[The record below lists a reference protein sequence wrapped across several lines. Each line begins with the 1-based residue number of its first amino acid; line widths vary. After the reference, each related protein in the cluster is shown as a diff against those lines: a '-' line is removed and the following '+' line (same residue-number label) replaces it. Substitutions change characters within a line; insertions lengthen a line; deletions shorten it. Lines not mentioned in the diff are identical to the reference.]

1 MIVRIRLRAARQP
14 ATPPGSGPGSGR
26 SSGSGPGPRQG
37 WGQPRGPG
45 QGRNQGQGGP
55 GGPGGPAKPPPPSW
69 RRWLLPLAVLATL
82 LLVVLFSNPGKP
94 GTRFGYTDFV
104 NRVDAGQVQTVDVS
118 DTGGVSGT
126 LKDGTH
132 FTSQIPT
139 ALDTSRLSS
148 ALSDHHVTVT
158 GSRSSSGGS
167 IWSTLLLFLPL
178 LVFGALFLWSGRMAA
193 RSLGGGLSAIG
204 RSRAKI
210 IEAERPNT
218 GFADVAGY
226 EGVKQEVSEVVDFL
240 RSPERYA
247 AAGAKGPRGVIM
259 VGPPGTGK
267 TLLARAVAGEASV
280 PFLSVTGSGFV
291 EMFVGVGASR
301 VRDLFEDARKRAP
314 SIIFIDEIDAVGG
327 RRAGGTR
334 LGGNDEREQ
343 TLNQLLAEMDG
354 FDQSTGIVVIAATN
368 RPDALDPALLR
379 PGRFDRQVT
388 VPLPN
393 QAERAAILAV
403 HAKGKRLGPD
413 VDLGRLARG
422 TPGFSG
428 ADLANLV
435 NEAAIN
441 AVRADRAT
449 LTADD
454 LDAARDRVLLG
465 RRESSNAL
473 LPEERHAV
481 AVHESGHAL
490 VAALCEHADPVA
502 KVTILPAGV
511 ALGATE
517 QLPEAERHL
526 YSEGYLTDLITVQ
539 LGGRAAELVVFGE
552 GSTGA
557 ANDLANATSVATR
570 MVREFGLSPELGPV
584 GYSSGT
590 PHYLGDSPEDLLRRP
605 YSEQT
610 QHAVDE
616 AVAGLLRRA
625 ERRALDLLAEHRHH
639 LDELAALLVA
649 QETVDGRVV
658 LDILAHPAPGP
669 DGPVSLRKPE
679 EPEEPETPEEPEEP
693 ETLEEAGGTGGPR
706 GPEGPAEPGEAPRP

>member
-1 MIVRIRLRAARQP
+1 MILRMRPGAARHA
-14 ATPPGSGPGSGR
+14 ATPPGGGK
-26 SSGSGPGPRQG
+26 GPGPGG
-37 WGQPRGPG
+37 WGGPGRGPG
-45 QGRNQGQGGP
+45 QGP
-55 GGPGGPAKPPPPSW
+55 GGTPPKPPPPAL
-69 RRWLLPLAVLATL
+69 RRWLLPVAVLLTL
-82 LLVVLFSNPGKP
+82 LLLVLLAKP
-94 GTRFGYTDFV
+94 AATGPRYGYTDLL
-104 NRVDAGQVQTVDVS
+104 NRVDTGQVQTVNVS

-126 LKDGTH
+126 LKDGTR

-139 ALDTSRLSS
+139 ALDTSQLSK
-148 ALSDHHVTVT
+148 ALSDQHVNVT
-158 GSRSSSGGS
+158 GSRSGGSS

-178 LVFGALFLWSGRMAA
+178 LLFGGLFLWSGRMAA

-210 IEAERPNT
+210 IEAERPAT

-226 EGVKQEVSEVVDFL
+226 EGVKQEVSEVVDYL

-301 VRDLFEDARKRAP
+301 VRDLFDEARKRAP
-314 SIIFIDEIDAVGG
+314 SIVFIDEIDAVGG

-334 LGGNDEREQ
+334 VGGNDEREQ
-343 TLNQLLAEMDG
+343 TLNQLLSEMDG

-379 PGRFDRQVT
+379 PGRFDRQVV

-403 HAKGKRLGPD
+403 HTRGKTLAPD
-413 VDLGRLARG
+413 ADLDRIARG

-441 AVRADRAT
+441 AVRADRST
-449 LTADD
+449 LTAAD
-454 LDAARDRVLLG
+454 LDEARDRVLLG

-473 LPEERHAV
+473 LPEERHSV

-490 VAALCEHADPVA
+490 MAALCEHADPVA

-526 YSEGYLTDLITVQ
+526 YSESYLNDLLAVQ

-570 MVREFGLSPELGPV
+570 MVREFGLSPDLGPV
-584 GYSSGT
+584 GYSSGS
-590 PHYLGDSPEDLLRRP
+590 PQYLGDHPDDLLRRP

-616 AVAGLLRRA
+616 AVAGLLRGA
-625 ERRALDLLAEHRHH
+625 ERRALGLLREHRHH

-649 QETVDGRVV
+649 QETVDGKLV
-658 LDILAHPAPGP
+658 LDILRHPAPGT
-669 DGPVSLRKPE
+669 DVSGG
-679 EPEEPETPEEPEEP
+679 
-693 ETLEEAGGTGGPR
+693 AGT
-706 GPEGPAEPGEAPRP
+706 AP

>member
-1 MIVRIRLRAARQP
+1 MIVRTRPGAARHA
-14 ATPPGSGPGSGR
+14 ATPPGGGKGPGPGGWGGPGRGPGSGR
-26 SSGSGPGPRQG
+26 
-37 WGQPRGPG
+37 GPG
-45 QGRNQGQGGP
+45 QGP
-55 GGPGGPAKPPPPSW
+55 GGTPPKPPPPAL
-69 RRWLLPLAVLATL
+69 RRWLLPVAVLLTL
-82 LLVVLFSNPGKP
+82 LLLVLLAKP
-94 GTRFGYTDFV
+94 APTGPRYGYTDLL

-126 LKDGTH
+126 LKDGTR

-139 ALDTSRLSS
+139 ALDTSQLGK
-148 ALSDHHVTVT
+148 ALSDQHVNVT
-158 GSRSSSGGS
+158 GSRSGGSS

-178 LVFGALFLWSGRMAA
+178 LLFGGLFLWSGRLAA

-210 IEAERPNT
+210 IEAERPAT

-226 EGVKQEVSEVVDFL
+226 EGVKQEVSEVVDYL

-301 VRDLFEDARKRAP
+301 VRDLFDEARKRAP
-314 SIIFIDEIDAVGG
+314 SIVFIDEIDAVGG

-334 LGGNDEREQ
+334 IGGNDEREQ
-343 TLNQLLAEMDG
+343 TLNQLLSEMDG

-379 PGRFDRQVT
+379 PGRFDRQVV

-403 HAKGKRLGPD
+403 HTRGKTLAPD
-413 VDLGRLARG
+413 TDLDRIARG

-441 AVRADRAT
+441 AVRADRST
-449 LTADD
+449 LTAAD
-454 LDAARDRVLLG
+454 LDDARDRVLLG

-473 LPEERHAV
+473 LPEERHSV

-490 VAALCEHADPVA
+490 MAALCEHADPVA

-526 YSEGYLTDLITVQ
+526 YSESYLNDLLAVQ

-570 MVREFGLSPELGPV
+570 MVREFGLSPDLGPV
-584 GYSSGT
+584 GYSSGS
-590 PHYLGDSPEDLLRRP
+590 PQYLGEHPDDLLRRP

-610 QHAVDE
+610 QRAVDE
-616 AVAGLLRRA
+616 AVAGLLRGA
-625 ERRALDLLAEHRHH
+625 ERRALGLLREHRHH

-649 QETVDGRVV
+649 QETVDGTLV
-658 LDILAHPAPGP
+658 LDILRHPAPGTP
-669 DGPVSLRKPE
+669 GADGSGG
-679 EPEEPETPEEPEEP
+679 
-693 ETLEEAGGTGGPR
+693 AGT
-706 GPEGPAEPGEAPRP
+706 AP

>member
-1 MIVRIRLRAARQP
+1 MILRMRPGAARRHA
-14 ATPPGSGPGSGR
+14 ATPPGGGK
-26 SSGSGPGPRQG
+26 GPGPGG
-37 WGQPRGPG
+37 WGGPGRGPG
-45 QGRNQGQGGP
+45 QGP
-55 GGPGGPAKPPPPSW
+55 GGTPPKPPPPAL
-69 RRWLLPLAVLATL
+69 RRWLLPVAVLLTL
-82 LLVVLFSNPGKP
+82 LLLVLLAKP
-94 GTRFGYTDFV
+94 AATGPRYGYTDLL
-104 NRVDAGQVQTVDVS
+104 NRVDTGQVQTVNVS

-126 LKDGTH
+126 LKDGTR

-139 ALDTSRLSS
+139 ALDTSQLSK
-148 ALSDHHVTVT
+148 ALSDQHVNVT
-158 GSRSSSGGS
+158 GSRSGGSS

-178 LVFGALFLWSGRMAA
+178 LLFGGLFLWSGRLAA

-210 IEAERPNT
+210 IEAERPAT

-226 EGVKQEVSEVVDFL
+226 EGVKQEVSEVVDYL

-301 VRDLFEDARKRAP
+301 VRDLFDEARKRAP
-314 SIIFIDEIDAVGG
+314 SIVFIDEIDAVGG

-334 LGGNDEREQ
+334 VGGNDEREQ
-343 TLNQLLAEMDG
+343 TLNQLLSEMDG

-379 PGRFDRQVT
+379 PGRFDRQVV

-403 HAKGKRLGPD
+403 HTRGKTLAPD
-413 VDLGRLARG
+413 ADLDRIARG

-441 AVRADRAT
+441 AVRADRST
-449 LTADD
+449 LTAAD
-454 LDAARDRVLLG
+454 LDEARDRVLLG

-473 LPEERHAV
+473 LPEERHSV

-490 VAALCEHADPVA
+490 MAALCEHADPVA

-526 YSEGYLTDLITVQ
+526 YSESYLNDLLAVQ

-570 MVREFGLSPELGPV
+570 MVREFGLSPDLGPV
-584 GYSSGT
+584 GYSSGS
-590 PHYLGDSPEDLLRRP
+590 PQYLGDHPDDLLRRP

-616 AVAGLLRRA
+616 AVAGLLRGA
-625 ERRALDLLAEHRHH
+625 ERRALGLLREHRHH

-649 QETVDGRVV
+649 QETVDGKLV
-658 LDILAHPAPGP
+658 LDILRHPGP
-669 DGPVSLRKPE
+669 GADGSGG
-679 EPEEPETPEEPEEP
+679 
-693 ETLEEAGGTGGPR
+693 AGT
-706 GPEGPAEPGEAPRP
+706 AP

>member
-1 MIVRIRLRAARQP
+1 MIVRTRLRAARHP
-14 ATPPGSGPGSGR
+14 ATPPGSGRAPGT
-26 SSGSGPGPRQG
+26 GPGP
-37 WGQPRGPG
+37 GPG
-45 QGRNQGQGGP
+45 GGP
-55 GGPGGPAKPPPPSW
+55 GGTPPKPPPPAL
-69 RRWLLPLAVLATL
+69 RRWLLPIAVLVTL
-82 LLVVLFSNPGKP
+82 LLLALFSKSAPT
-94 GTRFGYTDFV
+94 GTRYGYTDFL
-104 NRVDAGQVQTVDVS
+104 NRVDAGQVQTVDVT

-139 ALDTSRLSS
+139 ALDTSQLSH
-148 ALSDHHVTVT
+148 ALSDQHVNVT
-158 GSRSSSGGS
+158 GSRSGGGSS

-178 LVFGALFLWSGRMAA
+178 LIFGGLFLWSGRMAA

-210 IEAERPNT
+210 IEAERPAT

-301 VRDLFEDARKRAP
+301 VRDLFEEARKRAP

-334 LGGNDEREQ
+334 IGGNDEREQ
-343 TLNQLLAEMDG
+343 TLNQLLSEMDG

-403 HAKGKRLGPD
+403 HTRGKTLAPD
-413 VDLGRLARG
+413 ADLGRIARG

-441 AVRADRAT
+441 AVRAERAT
-449 LTADD
+449 ITAAD
-454 LDAARDRVLLG
+454 LDDARDRVLLG

-490 VAALCEHADPVA
+490 MAALCEHADPVA

-526 YSEGYLTDLITVQ
+526 YSESYLTDLLTVQ

-570 MVREFGLSPELGPV
+570 MVREFGLSPDLGPV
-584 GYSSGT
+584 GYASGS
-590 PHYLGDSPEDLLRRP
+590 PQYLGDHPEDLLRRP

-610 QHAVDE
+610 QRAVDE
-616 AVAGLLRRA
+616 AVAALLRGA
-625 ERRALDLLAEHRHH
+625 ERRAVGLLHEHRYH

-658 LDILAHPAPGP
+658 LDILGHPAAETDAEAEPEAGRTL
-669 DGPVSLRKPE
+669 GAKPE
-679 EPEEPETPEEPEEP
+679 PDAGRASDA
-693 ETLEEAGGTGGPR
+693 EAG
-706 GPEGPAEPGEAPRP
+706 PGAAA